1 MTTITIN
8 DEIYNGL
15 KIVGKE
21 QHRSVSNLVEYIL
34 IRWGIPKV
42 SSKDL
47 ERRLKDANV
56 IHTPCT
62 AKEAI

>member
-34 IRWGIPKV
+34 IKWGISRV

-47 ERRLKDANV
+47 ERRLKDADV

-62 AKEAI
+62 KEVV